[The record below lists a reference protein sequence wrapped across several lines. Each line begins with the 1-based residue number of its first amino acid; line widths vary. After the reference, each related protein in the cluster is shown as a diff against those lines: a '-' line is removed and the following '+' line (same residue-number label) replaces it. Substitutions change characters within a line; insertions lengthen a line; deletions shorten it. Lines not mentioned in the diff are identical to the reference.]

1 VYVNIPLGEV
11 QLSHHGGKA
20 DMGFA
25 PSVLGELSYG
35 KRSEVSNTRRRGI
48 CLN

>member
-1 VYVNIPLGEV
+1 VYVNISLGEV
-11 QLSHHGGKA
+11 RLSHRGGEA

-25 PSVLGELSYG
+25 PLILGELNYA
-35 KRSEVSNTRRRGI
+35 KRSEVSNTRRKRK